1 MDAMNKRPTF
11 TVRNVLRALAL
22 ALPLGLAPLVLA
34 AQSPFSAAAR
44 VNDAIVTHFEVEQR
58 ALFLQVIR
66 TPGDLRSVALES
78 LVNER
83 LQLAEARRLDLLASD
98 AEIAEGIA
106 EFAARAELSA
116 EEFLDAIGQEGVAPE
131 TFRDFVANNISWRN
145 VAQARF
151 GARARAATSDDAV
164 ARALA
169 HEPQLGSGQI
179 LLAELIVPVTP
190 ENRETLRDD
199 LAQLAAD
206 LNFETD
212 LFTEAARRFSAAP
225 TREEGGLTGWR
236 ALDTIPTQ
244 LREDMV
250 LLSVGETYGPVV
262 LGPAIGIFQLRGLS
276 QGSFSAPAATSIDY
290 ATLTLPAAGSEEGQA
305 ASAALRAEVDQ
316 CDDLYALRPGAF
328 TRQDQPLSAIPT
340 DIAMVLSTL
349 DAGEIGFTT
358 GRDGT
363 STLAV
368 ILCARTISPPEGGIE
383 AVRQRLFAAQLEANA
398 TALLEELRADAI
410 ITYD

>member
-1 MDAMNKRPTF
+1 MNKRPTC
-11 TVRNVLRALAL
+11 TVHRVLRALAFAL
-22 ALPLGLAPLVLA
+22 ALPLGLAAPLA
-34 AQSPFSAAAR
+34 ADAQSPFSAAAR
-44 VNDAIVTHFEVEQR
+44 VNDAIVTNFEIDQR

-66 TPGDLRSVALES
+66 TPGELRSVALES

-83 LQLAEARRLDLLASD
+83 LQLAEARRLGVVASD
-98 AEIAEGIA
+98 QEIAEGIA

-116 EEFLDAIGQEGVAPE
+116 EEFLDAIGEEGVAPE
-131 TFRDFVANNISWRN
+131 TFRDFVANSISWRN
-145 VAQARF
+145 VVQARF

-164 ARALA
+164 ARAIA
-169 HEPQLGSGQI
+169 HDPQLGSGQI

-206 LNFETD
+206 LNFEID

-225 TREEGGLTGWR
+225 TRDEGGLTGWR
-236 ALDTIPTQ
+236 ALDGIPAE

-276 QGSFSAPAATSIDY
+276 QGSFRAPATASIDY
-290 ATLTLPAAGSEEGQA
+290 ATLSLAASGTAEGQA
-305 ASAALRAEVDQ
+305 ALAALRAEIDQ

-328 TRQDQPLSAIPT
+328 VRQDQPLSAIPT
-340 DIAMVLSTL
+340 EIAMVLSTL
-349 DAGEIGFTT
+349 DAGEIGVTA

-363 STLAV
+363 ATAV
-368 ILCARTISPPEGGIE
+368 IMCASTITPPEGGME

-398 TALLEELRADAI
+398 AALLEELRADAI
-410 ITYD
+410 ITFD

>member
-1 MDAMNKRPTF
+1 MNKRPTF
-11 TVRNVLRALAL
+11 TLRQVLRALAL
-22 ALPLGLAPLVLA
+22 ALPLGLALPLALA

-44 VNDAIVTHFEVEQR
+44 VNDAIVTYFEIEQR

-66 TPGDLRSVALES
+66 TPGDVRNVALES

-83 LQLAEARRLDLLASD
+83 LQLAEARRLGVVASE

-116 EEFLDAIGQEGVAPE
+116 AEFLDAIGQEGVAPE

-145 VAQARF
+145 VVQARF

-199 LAQLAAD
+199 LAQLATE
-206 LNFETD
+206 LNFEID

-236 ALDTIPTQ
+236 ALDTIPAQ
-244 LREDMV
+244 LREDMM

-276 QGSFSAPAATSIDY
+276 QGSFRAPAAISIDY
-290 ATLTLPAAGSEEGQA
+290 ATLTLPAAGTEAGQA

-349 DAGEIGFTT
+349 DTDEIGFTP

-363 STLAV
+363 SRIAV
-368 ILCARTISPPEGGIE
+368 ILCARNVAPPEGGIE
-383 AVRQRLFAAQLEANA
+383 VVRQGLFAAQLEANA
-398 TALLEELRADAI
+398 VALLEELRADAI